1 MMYGTR
7 FASREEAG
15 VALAR
20 RLAKETFVRPV
31 ILALPRG
38 GIPIGLK
45 CAQALKAPL
54 DLLMVRK
61 IGVPWQ
67 KELAAAAIVDGES
80 HELVLN
86 DNVMTMTGLDVSD
99 LEGEIVEELAEIE
112 RRRKKYLQERPPI
125 AVKDRSVIIVDD
137 GIATGTTLRVAIK
150 ALRKRQPKEI
160 VGAVPVA
167 PADTIERLR
176 SEVDRIFCLAQPEP
190 FYAIGLH
197 YVDFHPVSDE
207 EVIRLM
213 AQAPADSGT
222 EDTTFAEKGQ
232 EHKPRPR
239 KAG

>member
-1 MMYGTR
+1 MMYGAR

-15 VALAR
+15 AALAR
-20 RLAKETFVRPV
+20 QLAKETFVRPV
-31 ILALPRG
+31 VLALPRG
-38 GIPIGLK
+38 GIPIGLE
-45 CAQALKAPL
+45 CAQALKSPL

-86 DNVMTMTGLDVSD
+86 DQVMAITGLEASD
-99 LEGEIVEELAEIE
+99 LEAEIVEELAEIE
-112 RRRKKYLQERPPI
+112 RRRKKYLQGRPPI
-125 AVKDRSVIIVDD
+125 AVKGRSVIIVDD

-150 ALRKRQPKEI
+150 ALRKRQPKELVI
-160 VGAVPVA
+160 AVPVA
-167 PADTIERLR
+167 PADTIESLR

-197 YVDFHPVSDE
+197 YVDFHPVNDDE
-207 EVIRLM
+207 VMSLM
-213 AQAPADSGT
+213 AQAPTDSGV
-222 EDTTFAEKGQ
+222 EDTTFAEKTPA
-232 EHKPRPR
+232 HKPRPR

>member
-15 VALAR
+15 AALAR
-20 RLAKETFVRPV
+20 KLANEIFERPV
-31 ILALPRG
+31 IFALPRG
-38 GIPIGLK
+38 GIPVGLK

-67 KELAAAAIVDGES
+67 KELAAAAVVDGET

-86 DNVMTMTGLDVSD
+86 DSVMAMAGLDVSD
-99 LEGEIVEELAEIE
+99 LESEIAEELAEIE
-112 RRRKKYLQERPPI
+112 RRRKKYLQGRSPI

-150 ALRKRQPKEI
+150 ALRKRQPEEI
-160 VGAVPVA
+160 VVAVPVA
-167 PADTIERLR
+167 PADTIESLR

-207 EVIRLM
+207 EVMRLM
-213 AQAPADSGT
+213 AQAPTDSGT
-222 EDTTFAEKGQ
+222 EDMTIVDKEP
-232 EHKPRPR
+232 EHKPRSR